1 MKQKITIHSLPVLY
15 FGFLFLDFCDFDS
28 VSYSCLCFVLFCF
41 AFCSSL
47 SRNMFSSPL
56 CVLVSSCV
64 FHLLVLGFPFG
75 LGVSVSG

>member
-1 MKQKITIHSLPVLY
+1 M
-15 FGFLFLDFCDFDS
+15 FMF
-28 VSYSCLCFVLFCF
+28 CFVLFCF

-64 FHLLVLGFPFG
+64 FHLPVLGFAFG